1 MIIFYE
7 GVMTK
12 IMTRMDSKIVTS
24 IDNGGDDELS
34 REASMMI
41 I

>member
-12 IMTRMDSKIVTS
+12 IMTRMDSIIVTS
-24 IDNGGDDELS
+24 IDDGGDDDLS
-34 REASMMI
+34 REPGMMI